1 MAVILIHQIA
11 IFLTRSCIR
20 PANTLNAD
28 MLPVS
33 KSLALALCLAAS
45 LSAQVDRAT
54 LSGTVSDPS
63 SAYIDAAIVAV
74 KSAATGFSRQTTTS
88 QSGAYQLPGLPV
100 GIYTIS
106 ISKPGF
112 NTSKFEQVA
121 LGVGQ
126 SRTLDAQLTVGAV
139 ATSIEIVAGATPLEQ
154 KNAEI
159 GTVIGEQQIKN
170 IPLNGRHWASLM
182 ALAPGAVNVGEGNQ
196 NTIRF
201 FGRPRDD
208 NNWTFDGVDATGIK
222 DPRQEGNLRLVIS
235 TDSIAEFR
243 VNSLP
248 FTAEGGTGGGAQIN
262 LVSKTGTN
270 AFHGSAYEFFRNSAL
285 DARRPFDG
293 ANPPPFRL
301 NQFGGNIGGPIAKD
315 KTFFFANWESLF
327 QRLTISRADG
337 LVPSAAFRART
348 PAALQSLINLYPVGN
363 APGANANVDR
373 LIAQTPERRNEHSG
387 MARVDHR
394 INDKHSLFFRFAM
407 TDGLISQIRNGLLE
421 TRDSNIR
428 PSNITAQ
435 WQQVWSPA
443 MVNEVKLGFNRSALT
458 RNDVGRIPEGV
469 AIPGFTSTQP
479 TSYII
484 EKPSAYSIVDNLSW
498 IRGRHTIKI
507 GGEIRRIHL
516 NVGNGPATSVAF
528 ANLDAFLR
536 NSLNSVSIGSRLDTV
551 GVRRTFSSI
560 YFQDEIRFSPEL
572 TLNLGLRYEHY
583 TVSKDV
589 YGRGRVFD
597 AVRCQG
603 FCPNGTPWFFPDNDN
618 VTPRVSLAWTPKSLG
633 GKTVFRT
640 GYGRYIGPGQN
651 DDVTAAIDSLPENL
665 SLTAADAPTLSYP
678 PAPFLA
684 QLRLQGQT
692 PRSVQR
698 DRKEPESHMW
708 TLSIQHQLPG
718 SMVAQVA
725 YVGNAGRNQLTR
737 TYVNTL
743 DPITRRRPLAA
754 FGQIDEKRFDGNT
767 SFNGLQSSLTRSFS
781 KGLLF
786 QAQYMWGHAIS
797 DNAGSGEGG
806 QIQNIACRACDRG
819 DADYDI
825 RHTFTANTVYQL
837 PFARAKW
844 FGGWDLSGIYTARTG
859 TPFSVTITRTA
870 ATVPSGQTQNQ
881 RADYVGGDVYASN
894 KGPGLWLNPNAFALP
909 ANNTYGNSGRNRF
922 RAPGLWQADAGISKK
937 FRITEAVNIDF
948 RTEMFNLFNRA
959 QYGTP
964 VNARN
969 NSTFG
974 SILTTANDGAT
985 GTGTSRQVQFMLRMN
1000 F

>member
-1 MAVILIHQIA
+1 MLDHLKRLAFVVC
-11 IFLTRSCIR
+11 LTAPSW
-20 PANTLNAD
+20 
-28 MLPVS
+28 
-33 KSLALALCLAAS
+33 
-45 LSAQVDRAT
+45 AQVDRAT
-54 LSGTVSDPS
+54 LSGTVSDAS
-63 SAYIDAAIVAV
+63 GAKVAGAKV
-74 KSAATGFSRQTTTS
+74 SVGSVATGFTRGVRASNA
-88 QSGAYQLPGLPV
+88 GAYQIPGLPV
-100 GIYTIS
+100 GSYTVS
-106 ISKPGF
+106 VAQEGF
-112 NTSKFEQVA
+112 NTAKFEAVVLA
-121 LGVGQ
+121 VGQ
-126 SRTLDAQLTVGAV
+126 SRTLDVQLTVGAV
-139 ATSIEIVAGATPLEQ
+139 SSAIEVAANATPLDQ
-154 KNAEI
+154 TNAEI

-182 ALAPGAVNVGEGNQ
+182 QLAPGAVNVGEGNQ
-196 NTIRF
+196 NSIRF

-208 NNWTFDGVDATGIK
+208 NNWTFDGVDSTGIK

-248 FTAEGGTGGGAQIN
+248 FTAEGGVGGGAQVN

-270 AFHGSAYEFFRNSAL
+270 DFHGSAYEYFRNSKL

-293 ANPPPFRL
+293 ANPPPLRL
-301 NQFGGNIGGPIAKD
+301 NQFGGNVGGRIVKD
-315 KTFFFANWESLF
+315 KTFFFANYEGLF

-337 LVPSAAFRART
+337 LVPSAAFRQRT
-348 PAALQSLINLYPVGN
+348 PAALQSLINLYPAGN

-373 LIAQTPERRNEHSG
+373 LIAETPEKRNEHSG

-394 INDKHSLFFRFAM
+394 LNDRHSLFFRFAM

-421 TRDSNIR
+421 TRDSAIR
-428 PSNITAQ
+428 PTNITTQ
-435 WQQVWSPA
+435 WQQVWTTA

-469 AIPGFTSTQP
+469 TIPGFTSTQP
-479 TSYII
+479 TTYII
-484 EKPSAYSIVDNLSW
+484 EKPSTFSVVDNLSW
-498 IRGRHTIKI
+498 IRGRHTIKL
-507 GGEIRRIHL
+507 GGEIRRIRL
-516 NVGNGPATSVAF
+516 NVGNGPATSVSF

-551 GVRRTFSSI
+551 GVRRTFHSV
-560 YFQDEIRFSPEL
+560 YLQDEIRVNSEL
-572 TLNLGLRYEHY
+572 TLNLGFRYEQY

-597 AVRCQG
+597 IVRCQG
-603 FCPNGTPWFFPDNDN
+603 FCAPGTPWFFPDNDN
-618 VTPRVSLAWTPKSLG
+618 VTPRFSLAWTPKLLG

-640 GYGRYIGPGQN
+640 GYGRYVGPGQN

-665 SLTAADAPTLSYP
+665 SLTAADAPALSYP
-678 PAPFLA
+678 PAPFLG
-684 QLRLQGQT
+684 QLRSQGQT

-708 TLSIQHQLPG
+708 TLSVQRQLPG

-725 YVGNAGRNQLTR
+725 YVGNVGRNQLTR

-743 DPITRRRPLAA
+743 DPVTRRRPLTA

-767 SFNGLQSSLTRSFS
+767 NFNGLQSSLTKSYA
-781 KGLLF
+781 KGWLF

-806 QIQNIACRACDRG
+806 QIQDVTCRACDRG

-825 RHTFTANTVYQL
+825 RHTFTSNAVYQL
-837 PFARAKW
+837 PFARTRW
-844 FGGWDLSGIYTARTG
+844 YGGWDASGLVTARTG
-859 TPFSVTITRTA
+859 SPFSVTIARTA
-870 ATVPSGQTQNQ
+870 ATVPSGQTQTQ
-881 RADYVGGDVYASN
+881 RADYVGGDVYAPN
-894 KGPGLWLNPNAFALP
+894 KGPGLWLNPAAFALP
-909 ANNTYGNSGRNRF
+909 ANGVYGNSGRNRF
-922 RAPGLWQADAGISKK
+922 RGPGLWQADLGLSKK
-937 FRITEAVNIDF
+937 FRVTERLNLDF
-948 RTEMFNLFNRA
+948 RTEVFNLFNRA
-959 QYGTP
+959 QYGNP
-964 VNARN
+964 VNVRN

-974 SILTTANDGAT
+974 SILVTANDGAT
-985 GTGTSRQVQFMLRMN
+985 GTGTSRQLQFMLRLN

>member
-1 MAVILIHQIA
+1 MRQ
-11 IFLTRSCIR
+11 
-20 PANTLNAD
+20 
-28 MLPVS
+28 
-33 KSLALALCLAAS
+33 ALVRLLS
-45 LSAQVDRAT
+45 LSFCAAAVSWGQVDRAT
-54 LSGTVSDPS
+54 LSGAVSDPS
-63 SAYIDAAIVAV
+63 GANIGGAKVSIE
-74 KSAATGFSRQTTTS
+74 SAATGFRRDTITS

-100 GIYTIS
+100 GAYTIS
-106 ISKPGF
+106 ISKSGF
-112 NTSKFEQVA
+112 NTARFDRVVLA
-121 LGVGQ
+121 VGQ
-126 SRTLDAQLTVGAV
+126 SRTLDAQLLVGAV
-139 ATSIEIVAGATPLEQ
+139 STAVEVSADVTPLEQ

-170 IPLNGRHWASLM
+170 IPLNGRHWAALM
-182 ALAPGAVNVGEGNQ
+182 MLAPGAVNIGEGNQ
-196 NTIRF
+196 NSIRF

-270 AFHGSAYEFFRNSAL
+270 QFHGSAYEFFRNSSL

-301 NQFGGNIGGPIAKD
+301 NQFGGNLGGPIAKD

-337 LVPSAAFRART
+337 LVPSAAFRQRT
-348 PAALQSLINLYPVGN
+348 PAALQSLVNLYPAGT
-363 APGANANVDR
+363 APSANANVDR
-373 LIAQTPERRNEHSG
+373 LIAETPEKRNEHSG

-394 INDKHSLFFRFAM
+394 INDRHSLFFRVAM
-407 TDGLISQIRNGLLE
+407 TDGLISQIRNGLME
-421 TRDSNIR
+421 TRDSSIR
-428 PSNITAQ
+428 PTNITAQ
-435 WQQVWSPA
+435 WQQVWTPA

-484 EKPSAYSIVDNLSW
+484 EKPNAYSIVDNLSW

-507 GGEIRRIHL
+507 GGEIRRIQL

-528 ANLDAFLR
+528 ASLDAFLR

-551 GVRRTFSSI
+551 GVRRTFSSV

-589 YGRGRVFD
+589 YGRGPVFD

-603 FCPNGTPWFFPDNDN
+603 YCPAGTPWFFPDNDN
-618 VTPRVSLAWTPKSLG
+618 VTPRVSLAWTPKMLG

-665 SLTAADAPTLSYP
+665 SLSAADAPTLSYP

-684 QLRLQGQT
+684 QLRSQGQS
-692 PRSVQR
+692 PRSLQR

-708 TLSIQHQLPG
+708 TLSVQHQLPG
-718 SMVAQVA
+718 GMVAQVA
-725 YVGNAGRNQLTR
+725 YVGNVGRNQLTR

-743 DPITRRRPLAA
+743 DPVTRRRPLTA
-754 FGQIDEKRFDGNT
+754 FGQVDEKRFDGNT
-767 SFNGLQSSLTRSFS
+767 YFNGLQSSLTRSFS

-806 QIQNIACRACDRG
+806 QIQNIVCRACDRG

-825 RHTFTANTVYQL
+825 RHTFTSNTVYRL
-837 PFARAKW
+837 PFARNQW
-844 FGGWDLSGIYTARTG
+844 YGGWDLSAIFTARTG
-859 TPFSVTITRTA
+859 APFSVSIARAA
-870 ATVPSGQTQNQ
+870 ATVPSGQTQSQ
-881 RADYVGGDVYASN
+881 RADYIGGDVYAAN
-894 KGPGLWLNPNAFALP
+894 KGPALWLNPAAFALP
-909 ANNTYGNSGRNRF
+909 ANNTYGNSGRNAYRG
-922 RAPGLWQADAGISKK
+922 PGLLQADAGISKN
-937 FRITEAVNIDF
+937 FRVTESVRLDF

-959 QYGTP
+959 QYGNP

-969 NSTFG
+969 SSTFG
-974 SILTTANDGAT
+974 TILTTANDGAT
-985 GTGTSRQVQFMLRMN
+985 GTGTSRQLQFMLRLH

>member
-1 MAVILIHQIA
+1 MA
-11 IFLTRSCIR
+11 SG
-20 PANTLNAD
+20 
-28 MLPVS
+28 
-33 KSLALALCLAAS
+33 
-45 LSAQVDRAT
+45 QVDRAT
-54 LSGTVSDPS
+54 LTGAISDPAGAS
-63 SAYIDAAIVAV
+63 IEGARVTV
-74 KSAATGFSRQTTTS
+74 ESAATGFRREALTLP
-88 QSGAYQLPGLPV
+88 SGAYQLPGLPV
-100 GIYTIS
+100 GSYVITVA
-106 ISKPGF
+106 KEGF
-112 NTSKFEQVA
+112 NTARFEQVVLTVGQTRNLDVQ
-121 LGVGQ
+121 LGVGMV
-126 SRTLDAQLTVGAV
+126 STAV
-139 ATSIEIVAGATPLEQ
+139 EVSAEVTPLEQ

-182 ALAPGAVNVGEGNQ
+182 MLAPGAVNVGEGNQ
-196 NTIRF
+196 NSIRF

-248 FTAEGGTGGGAQIN
+248 FTAEGGVGGGAQIN

-270 AFHGSAYEFFRNSAL
+270 DFHGSAYEFFRNSAL

-301 NQFGGNIGGPIAKD
+301 NQFGGNLGGRIVKD
-315 KTFFFANWESLF
+315 RTFFFANYEGLA

-348 PAALQSLINLYPVGN
+348 PAALQGLINLYPAGTV
-363 APGANANVDR
+363 PGANANVDR
-373 LIAQTPERRNEHSG
+373 LIAETPERRDEHSG
-387 MARVDHR
+387 MARIDHR

-421 TRDSNIR
+421 TRDSYIR
-428 PSNITAQ
+428 PTNATAQ
-435 WQQVWSPA
+435 WQQVWSPT

-498 IRGRHTIKI
+498 IRGRHTFKA

-536 NSLNSVSIGSRLDTV
+536 NSLNSVTVGSQLDTV
-551 GVRRTFSSI
+551 GVRRTFHSI
-560 YFQDEIRFSPEL
+560 YFQDEIRFSSEF
-572 TLNLGLRYEHY
+572 TLNLGLRYEQY

-597 AVRCQG
+597 IFRCQG
-603 FCPNGTPWFFPDNDN
+603 FCAPGTPWFFGDNDN
-618 VTPRVSLAWTPKSLG
+618 IAPRISMAWSPRFLG
-633 GKTVFRT
+633 GKTVIRT
-640 GYGRYIGPGQN
+640 GYGRYTGPGQN
-651 DDVTAAIDSLPENL
+651 DDVTAAIDSLPQNFSL
-665 SLTAADAPTLSYP
+665 SVADAPALSYP
-678 PAPFLA
+678 PAPFLN
-684 QLRLQGQT
+684 QLRGQGQA

-698 DRKEPESHMW
+698 DRNEPESHMW
-708 TLSIQHQLPG
+708 TLSIQRELPG

-725 YVGNAGRNQLTR
+725 YVGNVGRNQLTR

-743 DPITRRRPLAA
+743 DPVTRQRRLST

-767 SFNGLQSSLTRSFS
+767 NFNGLQSSLMRSFS
-781 KGLLF
+781 KGFLF

-806 QIQNIACRACDRG
+806 QIQNVACRACDRG

-825 RHTFTANTVYQL
+825 RHTFTANSVYQL
-837 PFARAKW
+837 PFARSKW
-844 FGGWDLSGIYTARTG
+844 YGGWDLSGIYTARTG
-859 TPFSVTITRTA
+859 TPFSVTITRAA

-881 RADYVGGDVYASN
+881 RADYLGGDTYAAN
-894 KGPGLWLNPNAFALP
+894 KGPGLWLNPAAFALP
-909 ANNTYGNSGRNRF
+909 AAGTYGNSGRNRF
-922 RAPGLWQADAGISKK
+922 RGPGLWQADLGLSKT
-937 FRITEAVNIDF
+937 FRLTERMNLAF
-948 RTEMFNLFNRA
+948 RTEMFNVFNRA
-959 QYGTP
+959 QYGNP

-974 SILTTANDGAT
+974 TILVTANDGAT
-985 GTGTSRQVQFMLRMN
+985 GTGTSRQLQFMLRLN

>member
-1 MAVILIHQIA
+1 MRQ
-11 IFLTRSCIR
+11 
-20 PANTLNAD
+20 
-28 MLPVS
+28 
-33 KSLALALCLAAS
+33 ALVRLLS
-45 LSAQVDRAT
+45 LSFCAAAVSWGQVDRAT
-54 LSGTVSDPS
+54 LSGAVSDPS
-63 SAYIDAAIVAV
+63 GANIGGAKVSIG
-74 KSAATGFSRQTTTS
+74 SAATGFRRDTITS

-100 GIYTIS
+100 GAYTIS

-112 NTSKFEQVA
+112 NTARFDRVVLA
-121 LGVGQ
+121 VGQ
-126 SRTLDAQLTVGAV
+126 SRTLDAQLVVGAV
-139 ATSIEIVAGATPLEQ
+139 STAVEVSADVTPLEQ

-170 IPLNGRHWASLM
+170 IPLNGRHWAALM
-182 ALAPGAVNVGEGNQ
+182 MLAPGAVNIGEGNQ
-196 NTIRF
+196 NSIRF

-270 AFHGSAYEFFRNSAL
+270 QFHGSAYEFFRNSSL

-293 ANPPPFRL
+293 ANPPPFGL
-301 NQFGGNIGGPIAKD
+301 NQFGGNLGGPIAKD

-337 LVPSAAFRART
+337 LVPSAAFRQRT
-348 PAALQSLINLYPVGN
+348 PAALQSLVKLYPAGT
-363 APGANANVDR
+363 APSANANVDH
-373 LIAQTPERRNEHSG
+373 LIAETPEKRNEHSG

-394 INDKHSLFFRFAM
+394 INDRHSLFFRVAM
-407 TDGLISQIRNGLLE
+407 TDGLISQIRNGLME
-421 TRDSNIR
+421 TRDSSIR
-428 PSNITAQ
+428 PTNITAQ
-435 WQQVWSPA
+435 WQQVWTPA

-484 EKPSAYSIVDNLSW
+484 EKPNAYSIVDNLSW

-507 GGEIRRIHL
+507 GGEIRRIQL

-528 ANLDAFLR
+528 ASLDAFLR

-551 GVRRTFSSI
+551 GVRRTFSSV

-603 FCPNGTPWFFPDNDN
+603 YCPAGTPWFFPDNDN
-618 VTPRVSLAWTPKSLG
+618 VTPRVSLAWTPKMLG

-665 SLTAADAPTLSYP
+665 SLSAADAPTLSYP

-684 QLRLQGQT
+684 QLRSQGQS
-692 PRSVQR
+692 PRSLQR

-708 TLSIQHQLPG
+708 TLSVQHQLPG
-718 SMVAQVA
+718 GMVAQVA
-725 YVGNAGRNQLTR
+725 YVGNVGRNQLTR

-743 DPITRRRPLAA
+743 DPVTRRRPLTA
-754 FGQIDEKRFDGNT
+754 FGQVDEKRFDGNT
-767 SFNGLQSSLTRSFS
+767 YFNGLQSSLTRSFS
-781 KGLLF
+781 KGFLF

-806 QIQNIACRACDRG
+806 QIQNIGCRACDRG

-825 RHTFTANTVYQL
+825 RHTFTSNTVYRL
-837 PFARAKW
+837 PFARNQW
-844 FGGWDLSGIYTARTG
+844 YGGWDLSGIFTARTG
-859 TPFSVTITRTA
+859 APFSVSIARAA
-870 ATVPSGQTQNQ
+870 ATVPSGQTQSQ
-881 RADYVGGDVYASN
+881 RADYIGGDVYAAN
-894 KGPGLWLNPNAFALP
+894 KGPALWLNPAAFALP
-909 ANNTYGNSGRNRF
+909 ANNTYGNSGRNAYRG
-922 RAPGLWQADAGISKK
+922 PGLLQADAGISKN
-937 FRITEAVNIDF
+937 FRVTESVRLDF

-959 QYGTP
+959 QYGNP

-969 NSTFG
+969 SSTFG
-974 SILTTANDGAT
+974 TILTTANDGAT
-985 GTGTSRQVQFMLRMN
+985 GTGTSRQLQFMLRLH

>member
-1 MAVILIHQIA
+1 
-11 IFLTRSCIR
+11 
-20 PANTLNAD
+20 
-28 MLPVS
+28 MLPVFRFVVV
-33 KSLALALCLAAS
+33 S
-45 LSAQVDRAT
+45 LSFAALSWAQVDRAT
-54 LSGTVSDPS
+54 LSGSVSDPS
-63 SAYIDAAIVAV
+63 GARLEDARVTVEAP
-74 KSAATGFSRQTTTS
+74 ATGFQREASTS
-88 QSGAYQLPGLPV
+88 GSGAFQLAGLPV
-100 GIYTIS
+100 GVYTVTIA
-106 ISKPGF
+106 KPGF
-112 NTSKFEQVA
+112 QTAKFDRVV
-121 LGVGQ
+121 LTVGQ
-126 SRTLDAQLTVGAV
+126 SRTLDAQLAIGAV
-139 ATSIEIVAGATPLEQ
+139 NAAIEVMANATPLDQ
-154 KNAEI
+154 TSAEI
-159 GTVIGEQQIKN
+159 GSVIGEQQMRN

-182 ALAPGAVNVGEGNQ
+182 MLAPGAVNVGEGNQ
-196 NTIRF
+196 NSIRF

-248 FTAEGGTGGGAQIN
+248 FTAEGGIGGGAQVN

-270 AFHGSAYEFFRNSAL
+270 QFHGSAYEFLRNSAL

-301 NQFGGNIGGPIAKD
+301 NQFGANLGGRIVKD
-315 KTFFFANWESLF
+315 KTFFFANYESLF

-337 LVPSAAFRART
+337 LVPSASFRQRT
-348 PAALQSLINLYPVGN
+348 PAALQSLINLFPVGN

-373 LIAQTPERRNEHSG
+373 LIAETPERRNEHSG

-428 PSNITAQ
+428 PTNVTAQ
-435 WQQVWSPA
+435 WQQVWNPA
-443 MVNEVKLGFNRSALT
+443 LINEIKLGFNRSALT

-479 TSYII
+479 TTYII
-484 EKPSAYSIVDNLSW
+484 EKPSAYSVVDNLSW
-498 IRGRHTIKI
+498 IRGRHTIKA

-516 NVGNGPATSVAF
+516 NVGNGPATSVSF

-551 GVRRTFSSI
+551 GVRRTFHAV
-560 YFQDEIRFSPEL
+560 YLQDEIRFRPEL
-572 TLNLGLRYEHY
+572 TLNVGVRYEQY
-583 TVSKDV
+583 TVSEDV

-603 FCPNGTPWFFPDNDN
+603 FCAPGTPWFFGDNDN
-618 VTPRVSLAWTPKSLG
+618 IAPRLSLAWSPKALG
-633 GKTVFRT
+633 GKTVIRT
-640 GYGRYIGPGQN
+640 GYGRYFGPGQN
-651 DDVTAAIDSLPENL
+651 DDVTAAIDSLPESF

-684 QLRLQGQT
+684 QLRSQGQT

-708 TLSIQHQLPG
+708 TLSIQRELPQ
-718 SMVAQVA
+718 SLVAQVA
-725 YVGNAGRNQLTR
+725 YVGNVGRNQLTR

-743 DPITRRRPLAA
+743 DPVTRRRPLTT
-754 FGQIDEKRFDGNT
+754 FGQIDEKRFDGVTN
-767 SFNGLQSSLTRSFS
+767 FNGLQSSLSRSFS
-781 KGLLF
+781 KGFLF

-806 QIQNIACRACDRG
+806 QIQNVACRACDSG

-825 RHTFTANTVYQL
+825 RHTFTANSVYQL
-837 PFARAKW
+837 PFARNRW
-844 FGGWDLSGIYTARTG
+844 FGGWDMSGIFTARTG
-859 TPFSVTITRTA
+859 TPFSVTIARTA

-881 RADYVGGDVYASN
+881 RADYVGGDVYATN
-894 KGPGLWLNPNAFALP
+894 KGPGLWLNPAAFALP
-909 ANNTYGNSGRNRF
+909 ANGTYGNSGRNRF
-922 RAPGLWQADAGISKK
+922 RGPGLWQADLGISKK
-937 FRITEAVNIDF
+937 FRVTESVNLDF
-948 RTEMFNLFNRA
+948 RTEVFNLFNRA
-959 QYGTP
+959 QYGNP

-974 SILTTANDGAT
+974 TILATANDGAT
-985 GTGTSRQVQFMLRMN
+985 GTGTSRQLQFMLRLN

>member
-1 MAVILIHQIA
+1 MVKYFA
-11 IFLTRSCIR
+11 FLLLATT
-20 PANTLNAD
+20 PAWT
-28 MLPVS
+28 
-33 KSLALALCLAAS
+33 
-45 LSAQVDRAT
+45 QVDRAT
-54 LSGTVSDPS
+54 LSGTISDPS
-63 SAYIDAAIVAV
+63 GASIDAAKITVE
-74 KSAATGFSRQTTTS
+74 SPSTGFRRESLS
-88 QSGAYQLPGLPV
+88 ALSGAFQLPGLPV
-100 GIYTIS
+100 GTYTITF
-106 ISKPGF
+106 SKTGF
-112 NTSKFEQVA
+112 NTAKFDNVT

-126 SRTLDAQLTVGAV
+126 SRSLDIQLTVGAV
-139 ATSIEIVAGATPLEQ
+139 STAVEVSADVTPLEQ

-159 GTVIGEQQIKN
+159 GSVIGEQQIKN

-182 ALAPGAVNVGEGNQ
+182 MLAPGAVNVGEGNQ
-196 NTIRF
+196 NSIRF

-248 FTAEGGTGGGAQIN
+248 FTAEGGVGGGAQIN

-270 AFHGSAYEFFRNSAL
+270 SFHGSAYEFFRNSAL

-293 ANPPPFRL
+293 AEPPPFRL
-301 NQFGGNIGGPIAKD
+301 NQFGANLGGPIVKN
-315 KTFFFANWESLF
+315 KTFFFANWESLY

-337 LVPSAAFRART
+337 LVPSAAFRQRT
-348 PAALQSLINLYPVGN
+348 PAALQSLINLYPIGN

-373 LIAQTPERRNEHSG
+373 LIATTPERRDEHSG

-407 TDGLISQIRNGLLE
+407 TDGFISQIRNGLLE
-421 TRDSNIR
+421 TRDSYIR
-428 PSNITAQ
+428 PTNITAQ
-435 WQQVWSPA
+435 WQQVWTPT

-498 IRGRHTIKI
+498 IRGRHTFKA

-551 GVRRTFSSI
+551 GVRRTFSSV

-597 AVRCQG
+597 INACQG
-603 FCPNGTPWFFPDNDN
+603 FCANGTEWFSPDNDN
-618 VTPRVSLAWTPKSLG
+618 LTPRVSLAWTPKMLG

-651 DDVTAAIDSLPENL
+651 DDVTAAIDSIPENL

-678 PAPFLA
+678 PTPFLA
-684 QLRLQGQT
+684 QLRSQGQT

-698 DRKEPESHMW
+698 DREEPESHMW
-708 TLSIQHQLPG
+708 TLSVQHQLPA
-718 SMVAQVA
+718 SFVLQAA
-725 YVGNAGRNQLTR
+725 YVGNVGRNQLTR

-743 DPITRRRPLAA
+743 DPVTRRRPLST
-754 FGQIDEKRFDGNT
+754 FGQIDEKRFDGVT

-806 QIQNIACRACDRG
+806 QIQNVACRACDSG

-825 RHTFTANTVYQL
+825 RHTFTANAVYQL
-837 PFARAKW
+837 PFARNQW
-844 FGGWDLSGIYTARTG
+844 YGGWDLSSIFTSRTG
-859 TPFSVTITRTA
+859 SPFSVTISRTA

-881 RADYVGGDVYASN
+881 RADYLGGDAYASN
-894 KGPGLWLNPNAFALP
+894 KSPALWLNPAAFALP
-909 ANNTYGNSGRNRF
+909 AANTYGNSGRNRF
-922 RAPGLWQADAGISKK
+922 RGPGLWQADLGISKK
-937 FRITEAVNIDF
+937 FRVTEAVNVDF
-948 RTEMFNLFNRA
+948 RTELFNMFNRA
-959 QYGTP
+959 QYGNP
-964 VNARN
+964 VAARN

-974 SILTTANDGAT
+974 TILVTANDGAT
-985 GTGTSRQVQFMLRMN
+985 GTGTSRQLQFMLRLN